1 MPPFLQGC
9 LEEPR
14 EFIDALIFGWLGS
27 GGRDA
32 TKVLYLARM
41 SDVDRFFFSFLF
53 FFSFAI
59 NNEKGKKEKA
69 NTPRY
74 VIEKMEGSGTPT

>member
-1 MPPFLQGC
+1 M
-9 LEEPR
+9 
-14 EFIDALIFGWLGS
+14 
-27 GGRDA
+27 
-32 TKVLYLARM
+32 VLYLARM